1 MKTLETFTYNGQP
14 SRVIFGAATSALI
27 VDEIERLRASRILV
41 LSTAGQEGEA
51 RKLASMIGEKVVG
64 VYPGAVM
71 HTPVAATEEG
81 VRLTMALQVDCL
93 VALGGGSTTG
103 LSKAIALR
111 TDVNQIIVPTT
122 YAGSEMTPIVGE
134 TRGGEKVTQSSPR
147 ILPEV
152 VIYDVD
158 LTMSLPAGVSGTSGI
173 NAIAH
178 AVEALYA
185 RERNPVISMLA
196 IEGIEALY
204 GALPVIAG
212 NPSSVD
218 GRWNALYGAWL
229 SGICL
234 GSVGMALH
242 HKLCHILGG
251 TLGLPHAE
259 THAII
264 LPHALAYNAPSVPE
278 AMAKL
283 RKALRTDDPPMAFFE
298 LSGRVGAKRA
308 LSDIGMAVSDI
319 EVAVEQAFERPYWNP
334 QPLQKSAIRD
344 LLSLAHAGA
353 PPTSRN

>member
-1 MKTLETFTYNGQP
+1 MRTLETFTYNGQP
-14 SRVIFGAATSALI
+14 SRVIFGSGTASLI
-27 VDEIERLRASRILV
+27 VQEIERLGSSRVLV
-41 LSTAGQEGEA
+41 LSTAPQEQEA
-51 RKLASMIGEKVVG
+51 RKLAAGIGEKVAG
-64 VYPGAVM
+64 VFPGAVM
-71 HTPVAATEEG
+71 HTPVAVTEQAVGLAMSLE
-81 VRLTMALQVDCL
+81 ADCL

-111 TDVNQIIVPTT
+111 TNINQIIVPTT
-122 YAGSEMTPIVGE
+122 YAGSEMTPILGE
-134 TRGGEKVTQSSPR
+134 TKGGEKVTQSNPR

-158 LTMSLPAGVSGTSGI
+158 LTMTLPVGMSGTSGI

-185 RERNPVISMLA
+185 KERNPIVSMMA

-204 GALPVIAG
+204 GALPLIAE
-212 NPSSVD
+212 NPSCRDARS
-218 GRWNALYGAWL
+218 NALYGAWL

-251 TLGLPHAE
+251 TFGLPHAE

-264 LPHALAYNAPSVPE
+264 LPHALAYNAPSVPD

-283 RKALRTDDPPMAFFE
+283 RKALRTDDPPIAFFE
-298 LSGRVGAKRA
+298 LLNRVAAPRA
-308 LSDIGMAVSDI
+308 LSDIGMSASDI
-319 EVAVEQAFERPYWNP
+319 EIAVEEVFERPYWNP
-334 QPLQKSAIRD
+334 RPLQKSAIRD
-344 LLSLAHAGA
+344 LLGRAHAGA
-353 PPTSRN
+353 RPAI

>member
-1 MKTLETFTYNGQP
+1 
-14 SRVIFGAATSALI
+14 
-27 VDEIERLRASRILV
+27 
-41 LSTAGQEGEA
+41 
-51 RKLASMIGEKVVG
+51 
-64 VYPGAVM
+64 
-71 HTPVAATEEG
+71 
-81 VRLTMALQVDCL
+81 
-93 VALGGGSTTG
+93 
-103 LSKAIALR
+103 
-111 TDVNQIIVPTT
+111 
-122 YAGSEMTPIVGE
+122 
-134 TRGGEKVTQSSPR
+134 
-147 ILPEV
+147 

-212 NPSSVD
+212 NPSSAD
-218 GRWNALYGAWL
+218 GRWNALHGACL

-242 HKLCHILGG
+242 HKVCHILGG

-264 LPHALAYNAPSVPE
+264 LPHALAYNAPSIPE
-278 AMAKL
+278 PMAKL